1 MANQPPY
8 VDATFYAVITPQ
20 WSKWYED
27 ERGRTILEG
36 AKVDRITQTRPT
48 TVKGGGVV
56 TRLTLRL
63 DAEALLPLE
72 PQAIIRISP
81 GEVDVIEVVADAPSE
96 EDEA

>member
-1 MANQPPY
+1 MPEQPTY
-8 VDATFYAVITPQ
+8 VDATFYAVIVPQ

-27 ERGRTILEG
+27 GKGRPILQG
-36 AKVDRITQTRPT
+36 AKVDRITQTRPGS
-48 TVKGGGVV
+48 VKGGGVV

-81 GEVDVIEVVADAPSE
+81 GEVDVIEVTADAPSE
-96 EDEA
+96 EEA

>member
-1 MANQPPY
+1 MAQQQPTY
-8 VDATFYAVITPQ
+8 VDATFYAVITP
-20 WSKWYED
+20 KWGYGVD
-27 ERGRTILEG
+27 ERGRTILRG
-36 AKVDRITQTRPT
+36 ATVDRITQKRPG
-48 TVKGGGVV
+48 VIKGGGVV